1 MNYQKM
7 YHFNELFGLDLRRR
21 TNKREYVWARYAV
34 MYYLRKSLKPHTIQN
49 LFLMSYDGV
58 NRGIKEFERA
68 LSVGDKLATS
78 LNARLSDF
86 KTI

>member
-34 MYYLRKSLKPHTIQN
+34 MYHLRKSLKPHTIQN

-58 NRGIKEFERA
+58 YRGIKEFERA
-68 LSVGDKLATS
+68 LSVGDEPAVG
-78 LNARLSDF
+78 LNDRLSQF

>member
-1 MNYQKM
+1 
-7 YHFNELFGLDLRRR
+7 
-21 TNKREYVWARYAV
+21 

-58 NRGIKEFERA
+58 NRGIKEFECA

-86 KTI
+86 KPI